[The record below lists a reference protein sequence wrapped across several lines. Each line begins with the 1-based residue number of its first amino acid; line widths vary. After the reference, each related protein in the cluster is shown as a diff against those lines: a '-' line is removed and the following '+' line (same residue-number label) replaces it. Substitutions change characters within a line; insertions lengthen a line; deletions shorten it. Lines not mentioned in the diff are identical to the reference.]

1 MQLFVSRVLQT
12 NGIMGESTDVN
23 PGDNGMVTTKNTH
36 PNRKN
41 IIPGLLVSAGVM
53 FAGIFAADLIG
64 ELLVESGI
72 MPEGSGS
79 PVSGIFT
86 AILLGILIRNLIGMP
101 AVFDAGINFALKYA
115 LRAGIILLGLR
126 LSISEALKLGAWG
139 LPLIVACISTGLFI
153 TLYFTKKLNQS
164 MRLGTLI
171 ATGTGICGV
180 TAIMATAPVIK
191 AKENEISYA
200 VANITIFGL
209 IGMLFYPYLAHF
221 FFADE
226 PVKAGLFLGTAIH
239 DTAQVTGAAL
249 IYAQLFDANEVIDV
263 ATITKLTRNVFIIVV
278 IPFVSYLFFR
288 SRRGNGESAGGEL
301 PKWYRL
307 FPLFIL
313 GFLLLSVLRSIG
325 DATAASTGQA
335 FGILAPASWQ
345 GFHSFWS
352 SFGST
357 YMLGLAMAGVG
368 LSTNLRAFKG
378 MGITPFYIGLIAAIA
393 VGSVSLLL
401 ISVFGDLVTL

>member
-1 MQLFVSRVLQT
+1 MNS
-12 NGIMGESTDVN
+12 EEA
-23 PGDNGMVTTKNTH
+23 TTKKKSNL
-36 PNRKN
+36 
-41 IIPGLLVSAGVM
+41 IPGLLLSAAVM
-53 FAGIFAADLIG
+53 IAGIFAARMIG
-64 ELLVESGI
+64 VLLVSVGFL
-72 MPEGSGS
+72 PEGSDS

-86 AILLGILIRNLIGMP
+86 AILLGILIRNLLP
-101 AVFDAGINFALKYA
+101 LPEVANAGIDFAVKYA

-139 LPLIVACISTGLFI
+139 VPLIIACISTGLFV
-153 TLYFTKKLNQS
+153 TLYFTEKLKQS
-164 MRLGTLI
+164 NRLGTLI

-191 AKENEISYA
+191 ARENEISYA

-221 FFADE
+221 FFADN

-263 ATITKLTRNVFIIVV
+263 ATITKLTRNVFIIAV

-288 SRRGNGESAGGEL
+288 NRAQNGDGTVSEL
-301 PKWYRL
+301 PKWYKL

-313 GFLLLSVLRSIG
+313 GFLLLSLLRSIG
-325 DATAASTGQA
+325 DASAESAGRA
-335 FGILAPASWQ
+335 FGLFTPGSWEQ
-345 GFHSFWS
+345 FHSFWS

-401 ISVFGDLVTL
+401 IGLFGDLVAV

>member
-1 MQLFVSRVLQT
+1 
-12 NGIMGESTDVN
+12 MGEFAMGKN
-23 PGDNGMVTTKNTH
+23 KEQQMNGL
-36 PNRKN
+36 N
-41 IIPGLLVSAGVM
+41 IVWGLLLSAGVM
-53 FAGIFAADLIG
+53 IAGILAAEQIG
-64 ELLVESGI
+64 VLLTATGVL
-72 MPEGSGS
+72 PEGSSS

-86 AILLGILIRNLIGMP
+86 AILLGILIRNIIGLP
-101 AVFDAGINFALKYA
+101 AVFNAGIDFALKYA

-126 LSISEALKLGAWG
+126 LSLSEALKLGAWG
-139 LPLIVACISTGLFI
+139 LPLIFACIATGLFV
-153 TLYFTKKLNQS
+153 TLYFTRKLNQS
-164 MRLGTLI
+164 NRLGTLI

-180 TAIMATAPVIK
+180 TAIMATAPVIR

-209 IGMLFYPYLAHF
+209 IGMLFYPYLANF
-221 FFADE
+221 FFADN

-249 IYAQLFDANEVIDV
+249 IYAQIFDAGEVIDV
-263 ATITKLTRNVFIIVV
+263 ATITKLTRNVFIIAV

-288 SRRGNGESAGGEL
+288 NNNINGEGTPEKL
-301 PKWYRL
+301 PKWYKL

-313 GFLLLSVLRSIG
+313 GFLLLSLLRSIG
-325 DATAASTGQA
+325 DATAQSSGFA
-335 FGILAPASWQ
+335 FGLFEPSDWE
-345 GFHSFWS
+345 GFYSFWS

-368 LSTNLRAFKG
+368 LSTNLKAFKG
-378 MGITPFYIGLIAAIA
+378 MGITPFYIGLIAAAA

-401 ISVFGDLVTL
+401 IGLFGDFVTI